1 MKRYRDASGKLTRR
15 ILDICRETAAEASE
29 YYQEGRS
36 YAYRGRVYVLH
47 FVGSNEAEAV
57 ARFSGAGGYDLFVDP
72 GRLGTFLPDVAS
84 DGNEITSI
92 GGGEA

>member
-15 ILDICRETAAEASE
+15 IADICRETAAEAIE

-36 YAYRGRVYVLH
+36 YDYQGHV
-47 FVGSNEAEAV
+47 
-57 ARFSGAGGYDLFVDP
+57 YDLLEIGELAHFASADGYNLFIP
-72 GRLGTFLPDVAS
+72 PERLGTFLPDVAS
-84 DGNEITSI
+84 DGNEITAI